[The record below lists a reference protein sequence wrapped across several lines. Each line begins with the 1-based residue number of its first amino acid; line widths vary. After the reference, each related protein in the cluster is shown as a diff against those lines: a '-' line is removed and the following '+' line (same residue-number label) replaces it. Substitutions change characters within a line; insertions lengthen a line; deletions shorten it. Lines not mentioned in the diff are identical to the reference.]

1 LTGCRRGGSGVPR
14 GQHQEADVTANH
26 PEAATRLPGGVSVG
40 HWTDEAGRTGCTVVL
55 VPGGGVPGVDVRG
68 GAPGTLGTDAL
79 RPGTLGDQAHA
90 ILLTGGSAFGLAAAD
105 GVMRY
110 LDERGVGLAIG
121 TARVPIVAGAV
132 IFDLLT
138 GDPQARP
145 DAAAG
150 LAACMAATG
159 HPAVGAVGAGTG
171 ATVAK
176 GNGGPPRPGGVGIAS
191 APAGAATVAAVMVAN
206 SVGGIWDDERH
217 EWVALLAPREGGP
230 APGEGGPVPGEG
242 GPVPGEGGPVP
253 GEGAAGPA
261 AGANTTI
268 GVVVTDAEL
277 TKEQANRVAAVAHD
291 GIARAVRPAHTRYDG
306 DTIFCL
312 ATGAV
317 TPSGTAGRAPVPALA
332 DLVEAAAAEA
342 VARAIAQAAREGG
355 RGNRGA

>member
-1 LTGCRRGGSGVPR
+1 MT
-14 GQHQEADVTANH
+14 
-26 PEAATRLPGGVSVG
+26 
-40 HWTDEAGRTGCTVVL
+40 AGR
-55 VPGGGVPGVDVRG
+55 
-68 GAPGTLGTDAL
+68 
-79 RPGTLGDQAHA
+79 AHA

-110 LDERGVGLAIG
+110 LEELGVGLAIG

-138 GDPQARP
+138 GDPGARP

-150 LAACMAATG
+150 FAACLAATA

-176 GNGGPPRPGGVGIAS
+176 GNGGQPHPGGVGVAS

-217 EWVALLAPREGGP
+217 EWAAPLAPGEARAAPGEGAPAPEEGGP
-230 APGEGGPVPGEG
+230 APGEDAAGGGAAG
-242 GPVPGEGGPVP
+242 G
-253 GEGAAGPA
+253 GAAGPM

-268 GVVVTDAEL
+268 GVVVTDAGL

-312 ATGAV
+312 ATGVVAP
-317 TPSGTAGRAPVPALA
+317 TAPAGTAPVPVLA
-332 DLVEAAAAEA
+332 DLVEAAAADA
-342 VARAIAQAAREGG
+342 VARAIAQAVREGS
-355 RGNRGA
+355 RGNLGA

>member
-1 LTGCRRGGSGVPR
+1 
-14 GQHQEADVTANH
+14 
-26 PEAATRLPGGVSVG
+26 VSVG
-40 HWTDEAGRTGCTVVL
+40 HWTDTAGRTGCTVVL
-55 VPGGGVPGVDVRG
+55 VPGGAVPGVDVRG
-68 GAPGTLGTDAL
+68 GAPGTLGTDEL
-79 RPGTLGDQAHA
+79 RPGMTAERAHA

-110 LDERGVGLAIG
+110 LDELGVGFAIG
-121 TARVPIVAGAV
+121 TVRVPIVAGAV

-138 GDPQARP
+138 GDPRARP

-150 LAACMAATG
+150 HAACLAATG
-159 HPAVGAVGAGTG
+159 HPEVGAVGAGTG

-176 GNGGPPRPGGVGIAS
+176 VGGGRPRPGGVGIAS

-217 EWVALLAPREGGP
+217 EWAAPLA
-230 APGEGGPVPGEG
+230 
-242 GPVPGEGGPVP
+242 P
-253 GEGAAGPA
+253 GEGAAAPV
-261 AGANTTI
+261 AGANTTL

-277 TKEQANRVAAVAHD
+277 TKEQVNRVAAVAHD

-317 TPSGTAGRAPVPALA
+317 TPGPSGTAPVPALA

-342 VARAIAQAAREGG
+342 VARAIVQAVREGG
-355 RGNRGA
+355 RGVSGA

>member
-1 LTGCRRGGSGVPR
+1 M
-14 GQHQEADVTANH
+14 ANH
-26 PEAATRLPGGVSVG
+26 PEAGARLPGGVSVG

-55 VPGGGVPGVDVRG
+55 VPDGAVPGVDVRG
-68 GAPGTLGTDAL
+68 GAPGTLGTDEL
-79 RPGTLGDQAHA
+79 RPGMTAERAHA

-110 LDERGVGLAIG
+110 LDELGVGFAIG

-138 GDPQARP
+138 GDPRARP

-150 LAACMAATG
+150 YAACQAATG

-176 GNGGPPRPGGVGIAS
+176 AGGGQPRPGGLGIAS

-217 EWVALLAPREGGP
+217 EWVAPL
-230 APGEGGPVPGEG
+230 APGED
-242 GPVPGEGGPVP
+242 
-253 GEGAAGPA
+253 AAGPV

-277 TKEQANRVAAVAHD
+277 TKEQANRVATVAHD
-291 GIARAVRPAHTRYDG
+291 GMARAVRPAHTRYDG

-317 TPSGTAGRAPVPALA
+317 APSGTAPVPALA

-342 VARAIAQAAREGG
+342 VARAIVQAVREGG
-355 RGNRGA
+355 RGVSGA

>member
-1 LTGCRRGGSGVPR
+1 M
-14 GQHQEADVTANH
+14 ANH
-26 PEAATRLPGGVSVG
+26 PEAPARLPGGVSVG

-55 VPGGGVPGVDVRG
+55 VPGGAVPGVDVRG
-68 GAPGTLGTDAL
+68 GAPGTLGTDEL
-79 RPGTLGDQAHA
+79 RPGMTAERAHA

-110 LDERGVGLAIG
+110 LDELGVGFAIG
-121 TARVPIVAGAV
+121 TVRVPIVAGAV

-138 GDPQARP
+138 GDPRARP

-150 LAACMAATG
+150 HAACLAATG
-159 HPAVGAVGAGTG
+159 HPEVGAVGAGTG

-176 GNGGPPRPGGVGIAS
+176 VGGGRPRPGGVGIAS

-217 EWVALLAPREGGP
+217 EWAAPLA
-230 APGEGGPVPGEG
+230 
-242 GPVPGEGGPVP
+242 P
-253 GEGAAGPA
+253 GEGAAAPV
-261 AGANTTI
+261 AGANTTL

-277 TKEQANRVAAVAHD
+277 TKEQVNRVAAVAHD

-317 TPSGTAGRAPVPALA
+317 TPGPSGTAPVPALA

-342 VARAIAQAAREGG
+342 VARAIVQAVREGG
-355 RGNRGA
+355 RGVSGA

>member
-1 LTGCRRGGSGVPR
+1 
-14 GQHQEADVTANH
+14 
-26 PEAATRLPGGVSVG
+26 
-40 HWTDEAGRTGCTVVL
+40 
-55 VPGGGVPGVDVRG
+55 
-68 GAPGTLGTDAL
+68 
-79 RPGTLGDQAHA
+79 
-90 ILLTGGSAFGLAAAD
+90 
-105 GVMRY
+105 
-110 LDERGVGLAIG
+110 
-121 TARVPIVAGAV
+121 
-132 IFDLLT
+132 
-138 GDPQARP
+138 
-145 DAAAG
+145 
-150 LAACMAATG
+150 MAATG

-217 EWVALLAPREGGP
+217 EWVAPLAPREGGP
-230 APGEGGPVPGEG
+230 VPDGAGPAPGEGT
-242 GPVPGEGGPVP
+242 
-253 GEGAAGPA
+253 AGPA

-317 TPSGTAGRAPVPALA
+317 TPSGTAGTAPVPALA
-332 DLVEAAAAEA
+332 DLVEAAAADA
-342 VARAIAQAAREGG
+342 VARAIAQAALEGG
-355 RGNRGA
+355 HGNRGA

>member
-1 LTGCRRGGSGVPR
+1 M
-14 GQHQEADVTANH
+14 ANH
-26 PEAATRLPGGVSVG
+26 PEAPARLPGGVSVG
-40 HWTDEAGRTGCTVVL
+40 HWTDTAGRTGCTVVL
-55 VPGGGVPGVDVRG
+55 VPGGAVPGVDVRG

-79 RPGTLGDQAHA
+79 RPGTVDDQAHA

-110 LDERGVGLAIG
+110 LDELGVGFAIG
-121 TARVPIVAGAV
+121 TVRVPIVAGAV

-138 GDPQARP
+138 GDPRARP

-150 LAACMAATG
+150 HAACLAATG
-159 HPAVGAVGAGTG
+159 QPEVGAVGAGTG

-176 GNGGPPRPGGVGIAS
+176 ASGARPRPGGVGIAT

-217 EWVALLAPREGGP
+217 EWAAPLA
-230 APGEGGPVPGEG
+230 
-242 GPVPGEGGPVP
+242 P
-253 GEGAAGPA
+253 GEGAAAPV

-317 TPSGTAGRAPVPALA
+317 TPPAPSGTAPVPALA

-342 VARAIAQAAREGG
+342 VARAIVQAVREGG
-355 RGNRGA
+355 RGVSGA